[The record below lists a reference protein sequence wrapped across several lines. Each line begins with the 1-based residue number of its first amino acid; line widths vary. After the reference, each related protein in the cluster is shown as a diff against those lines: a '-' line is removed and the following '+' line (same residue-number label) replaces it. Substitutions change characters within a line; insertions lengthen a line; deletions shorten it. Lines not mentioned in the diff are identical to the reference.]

1 MSVKLKKLR
10 GSWYIVIDH
19 KGLRKTKKVGGTLEF
34 ARSVMRQVQEKLTRG
49 ELGIFQEEKN
59 NSPLFSAYAEQ
70 WLRDH
75 GHNIQPS
82 TKRSYEQLLRLH
94 VTPRFG
100 QKPLN
105 KITRDDVK
113 KFVSAIS
120 EKADHS
126 RNTVRLILTALRAVL
141 SAAVEDKLIDS
152 NPASKVGKFN
162 KRERGESKAQA
173 MTVEKAEAF
182 LSACVDV
189 CPDYYPLFFTALR
202 SGLRKSELIALK
214 WGDIQF
220 GESETDKNRF
230 ILVQRHYYMGH
241 FGTSKTH
248 ECRRVDMSKQL
259 RAVLMAH
266 KEGALL
272 KAFQLGKTSIA
283 DDLVFPSEAGTPI
296 CPDNIGPRY
305 MEPALEQA
313 GLRKFRFHDLRHTF
327 GSLLIQAGVS
337 PAYVQKQMGHRS
349 IQVTIDVYG
358 HLIPGENVAWIDTLD
373 NTPKKVAA
381 TDANRTQTQSKESE
395 EEISEAVES
404 VEAEE
409 VIWLPPRD
417 SNPDMLIQ
425 SQLSCR

>member
-1 MSVKLKKLR
+1 
-10 GSWYIVIDH
+10 VIDH
-19 KGLRKTKKVGGTLEF
+19 KGRRVKRKVGGTLEY
-34 ARSVMRQVQEKLTRG
+34 ARGIAREVQERLMRG
-49 ELGIFQEEKN
+49 ELGILNKEN
-59 NSPLFSAYAEQ
+59 TTPVFSVYAEQ
-70 WLRDH
+70 WLKNH
-75 GHNIQPS
+75 GPDIQPS

-100 QKPLN
+100 DRPLN

-113 KFVSAIS
+113 EFVSAIS
-120 EKADHS
+120 ERGDHS
-126 RNTVRLILTALRAVL
+126 RNTVRLILTTLRAVL
-141 SAAVEDKLIDS
+141 SAAVEDKLIDN

-173 MTVEKAEAF
+173 MTAMEAHAF
-182 LSACVDV
+182 LNACVEI

-220 GESETDKNRF
+220 GESEDDKNRF

-248 ECRRVDMSKQL
+248 ECRRVDMTKQL
-259 RAVLMAH
+259 RQILMAH
-266 KEGALL
+266 KESALL
-272 KAFQLGKTSIA
+272 RAFQLGKTSIA
-283 DDLVFPSEAGTPI
+283 DDLIFPSEAGTPI

-305 MEPALEQA
+305 MEPALEKA
-313 GLRKFRFHDLRHTF
+313 GLRRFRFHDLRHTF

-358 HLIPGENVAWIDTLD
+358 NLIPGENVAWIDTLD
-373 NTPKKVAA
+373 KTPQKVTA
-381 TDANRTQTQSKESE
+381 TDAHQPHTQSRESE
-395 EEISEAVES
+395 EGFSDDAQS
-404 VEAEE
+404 TEAEAD
-409 VIWLPPRD
+409 IWLPPRD